1 MLREVTGKI
10 QLTPPIFIAK
20 LIIGVPKIMTVKLL
34 LVKSGEDIISDVSEM
49 VIGGEEDDKEDFRR
63 VVGYYLDSPCV
74 VKIINQSFSSPDN
87 DKNQGVEVSLHPWI
101 PLTSDKKIPIPAD
114 WVITMVE
121 PASSLKK
128 MYLSSVNKN
137 GKDDQSISIDEQ
149 SVSNQSD

>member
-1 MLREVTGKI
+1 
-10 QLTPPIFIAK
+10 
-20 LIIGVPKIMTVKLL
+20 MTVKLL

-74 VKIINQSFSSPDN
+74 VKIINQSFLSPDN

>member
-10 QLTPPIFIAK
+10 QLTPPFFLAK
-20 LIIGVPKIMTVKLL
+20 LILCGPKIMTVKLL

>member
-1 MLREVTGKI
+1 MPREVTGKI
-10 QLTPPIFIAK
+10 QLTPPFFLAK
-20 LIIGVPKIMTVKLL
+20 LILCGPKIMTVKLL

-74 VKIINQSFSSPDN
+74 VKIINQSFLSPDN

>member
-1 MLREVTGKI
+1 MPREVTGKI
-10 QLTPPIFIAK
+10 QLTPPFFLAK
-20 LIIGVPKIMTVKLL
+20 NILGVPKIMTVKLL

>member
-1 MLREVTGKI
+1 MPREVTGKI
-10 QLTPPIFIAK
+10 QLTPPFFLAK
-20 LIIGVPKIMTVKLL
+20 LILCGPKIMTVKLL

>member
-1 MLREVTGKI
+1 MPREVTGKI
-10 QLTPPIFIAK
+10 QLTPPFFLAK
-20 LIIGVPKIMTVKLL
+20 IILGVPKIMTVKLL

-121 PASSLKK
+121 PAPSLKK